1 MTRGTILTI
10 ALALAGAG
18 CGLRSGAPVGGP
30 PHGRP
35 SPGTSA
41 SWPLPPTDAER
52 LFAEAPMTLEKAE
65 HTATGVAGAFK
76 ATADFKGDTRP
87 LEVKWKPVDGADIDN
102 WNNNPR
108 KEIAAYLVQRW
119 FLAPR
124 DYVVPATTMR
134 CIPLDAYKRFDPSPA
149 ATVPGTTCVLGMVS
163 LWVQHVKVPDALY
176 EPDRFVTDP
185 NYAYHLADFN
195 LLAYLIEH
203 RDGRPGN
210 ILVSD
215 DPGDRHVFAIDNG
228 ISFGGLIYNFLTTNW
243 DTIRVPALRRETV
256 EKLRHLDHRELEAL
270 RVVAELRADRRGV
283 LQPVPPGRVM
293 DPERGV
299 RIDGSRV
306 QLGLTT
312 AEIDAVSRRITA
324 LLERVERGELPVF

>member
-1 MTRGTILTI
+1 MTGRFVLAI
-10 ALALAGAG
+10 ALAVAGFG
-18 CGLRSGAPVGGP
+18 CPRSGPVPVGP

-52 LFAEAPMTLEKAE
+52 LFAEAPMTLVKAE
-65 HTATGVAGAFK
+65 HTAQGVAGAFK
-76 ATADFKGDTRP
+76 ATAKFKGDARP

-108 KEIAAYLVQRW
+108 KEIATYLVQRW

-124 DYVVPATTMR
+124 DYVVPATAMR
-134 CIPLDAYKRFDPSPA
+134 CIPLDAYKRFDPA
-149 ATVPGTTCVLGMVS
+149 ATATVPGTSCVLGMVS
-163 LWVQHVKVPDALY
+163 LWVQHVKVPEALY
-176 EPDRFVTDP
+176 EPERFEDDA
-185 NYAYHLADFN
+185 NYAYHLSNFN

-203 RDGRPGN
+203 RDGRSGN
-210 ILVSD
+210 ILVSED
-215 DPGDRHVFAIDNG
+215 AADRHVFAIDNG

-243 DTIRVPALRRETV
+243 DTIRVPAIRREAV

-283 LQPVPPGRVM
+283 LRPVKAGPAM
-293 DPERGV
+293 DAERGV
-299 RIDGSRV
+299 RIEGKRV

-324 LLERVERGELPVF
+324 LLDRVDRGELPVF